1 MATTPQRARY
11 PDNVDSMSDMAL
23 LESLRRP
30 ITVDEYNK
38 MADVG
43 ILGRNERVE
52 LLDGDVI
59 VVPPHGP
66 PHFSTV
72 ARMADVLVQRLS
84 ARALVTVRL
93 PLILSDRSEPEPD
106 IAILGR
112 REDYYASGI
121 PRTPDVYA
129 VVEVADTSLGID
141 SGKKLKIYAESCVAE
156 YWIVDVNR
164 GAVIV
169 HRDPSGSGYDSVRTA
184 YRGGELAFAAFP
196 DETFTVDELIG

>member
-1 MATTPQRARY
+1 MATTPQRVRY
-11 PDNVDSMSDMAL
+11 PDNVKSMSDMAL
-23 LESLRRP
+23 LEFLRRP

-38 MADVG
+38 MAETG
-43 ILGRNERVE
+43 ILAPDERVE
-52 LLDGDVI
+52 LLDGDLI

-72 ARMADVLVQRLS
+72 ARMADVLMQRLGP
-84 ARALVTVRL
+84 RALVTVQL

-112 REDYYASGI
+112 RDDYYASGI

-129 VVEVADTSLGID
+129 VVEVADSSLRVD
-141 SGKKLKIYAESCVAE
+141 SGKKLKIYAEAGVAE

-164 GAVIV
+164 GAVVV

-184 YRGGELAFAAFP
+184 YRGASVSFAAFA
-196 DETFTVDELIG
+196 DETFVVDELIG